1 MASSMEQIRN
11 NKKMSDSQSS
21 SDVGVLYSRAV
32 LSHKVQLP
40 FIIVGTNIEKTIQHT
55 ISSKMEG
62 KCIVEG
68 YVRPGSIKIINISSG
83 TLQGRFIEFEVVFEC
98 SICCPVEGMQI
109 KCYAK
114 NITQAGI
121 RAFTSLD
128 EKNSPVIIYVSRDH
142 HSTNEYFNSIREK
155 DAIRIRVIGQRFELN
170 DKQVSIIGEL
180 LPKVAVA
187 NAAASSSSS
196 SQGQGQSQ
204 SQVVAAKKKIIIRP
218 NHPKPNPNAS

>member
-1 MASSMEQIRN
+1 MTSSVETHQPRGKISN
-11 NKKMSDSQSS
+11 IQPSS
-21 SDVGVLYSRAV
+21 SDDGVLYSRAI
-32 LSHKVQLP
+32 LSQKVQLP
-40 FIIVGTNIEKTIQHT
+40 FILVGTNIEKTIQHT
-55 ISSKMEG
+55 ISSKIEA

-68 YVRPGSIKIINISSG
+68 YVKPGSVKIINISSG

-142 HSTNEYFNSIREK
+142 HSSNEYFNSIREK

-180 LPKVAVA
+180 LPKVAT
-187 NAAASSSSS
+187 ASSAS
-196 SQGQGQSQ
+196 GQGQSQ
-204 SQVVAAKKKIIIRP
+204 GPVKKKIIIRP
-218 NHPKPNPNAS
+218 NRA

>member
-1 MASSMEQIRN
+1 MALSSETV
-11 NKKMSDSQSS
+11 NKKLA
-21 SDVGVLYSRAV
+21 VGGEESLLYSRAV
-32 LSHKVQLP
+32 LSQKVQLP
-40 FIIVGTNIEKTIQHT
+40 FILVGTNVETTIRHT
-55 ISSKMEG
+55 ISSKIEG

-83 TLQGRFIEFEVVFEC
+83 TLQSRFIEFEVVFEC

-121 RAFTSLD
+121 RAFTNLD

-142 HSTNEYFNSIREK
+142 HSTNEYFNSIKEK

-180 LPKVAVA
+180 LPK
-187 NAAASSSSS
+187 AAITASSSSSSSSSS
-196 SQGQGQSQ
+196 SQGQRQGQGP
-204 SQVVAAKKKIIIRP
+204 VKKKITIRL
-218 NHPKPNPNAS
+218 NKPRED

>member
-1 MASSMEQIRN
+1 MQMTSSRGTVNRKIPLGGGGGREE
-11 NKKMSDSQSS
+11 SDS
-21 SDVGVLYSRAV
+21 LYSRAV
-32 LSHKVQLP
+32 LTQKVQLP
-40 FIIVGTNIEKTIQHT
+40 FIIVGTNVETTIRHT
-55 ISSKMEG
+55 ISSKIEG

-68 YVRPGSIKIINISSG
+68 YVKPGSIKIINISSG
-83 TLQGRFIEFEVVFEC
+83 TLHGRLIDFEVVFEC

-142 HSTNEYFNSIREK
+142 HSTNEYFNSIQEK
-155 DAIRIRVIGQRFELN
+155 DSIRIRVIGQRFELN

-180 LPKVAVA
+180 LPKATIPA
-187 NAAASSSSS
+187 SASSSR
-196 SQGQGQSQ
+196 QEQ
-204 SQVVAAKKKIIIRP
+204 APAKKKIIIRP
-218 NHPKPNPNAS
+218 NVVK

>member
-1 MASSMEQIRN
+1 MASS
-11 NKKMSDSQSS
+11 SS
-21 SDVGVLYSRAV
+21 SSSESESINKRISSSLKEGDKEESLLYSRAV
-32 LSHKVQLP
+32 LSQKVQLP
-40 FIIVGTNIEKTIQHT
+40 FILVGTNIEKTIQHT
-55 ISSKMEG
+55 ISSKIEG

-68 YVRPGSIKIINISSG
+68 YVKPGSIKIINISSG
-83 TLQGRFIEFEVVFEC
+83 TLQGRFIDFEVVFEC

-121 RAFTSLD
+121 RAFTSLE

-142 HSTNEYFNSIREK
+142 HSSNEYFNSVKEK

-180 LPKVAVA
+180 LPKATT
-187 NAAASSSSS
+187 AASASSSSR
-196 SQGQGQSQ
+196 QEQ
-204 SQVVAAKKKIIIRP
+204 ALPKKKIIIRP
-218 NHPKPNPNAS
+218 K

>member
-1 MASSMEQIRN
+1 MTLSSETI
-11 NKKMSDSQSS
+11 NKKLS
-21 SDVGVLYSRAV
+21 VGGEESLLYSRAV
-32 LSHKVQLP
+32 LSQKVELP
-40 FIIVGTNIEKTIQHT
+40 FILVGTNIETTIRHT
-55 ISSKMEG
+55 ISSKIEG

-68 YVRPGSIKIINISSG
+68 YVRPGSIKIITISSG
-83 TLQGRFIEFEVVFEC
+83 TLRGRFIEFEVVFEC

-142 HSTNEYFNSIREK
+142 HSSNEYFNSIKEK

-180 LPKVAVA
+180 LPKATITTPS
-187 NAAASSSSS
+187 AATSSNK
-196 SQGQGQSQ
+196 GQAP
-204 SQVVAAKKKIIIRP
+204 VKKKIIIRP
-218 NHPKPNPNAS
+218 RQ

>member
-1 MASSMEQIRN
+1 MTSSVETRGVG
-11 NKKMSDSQSS
+11 NKKMSHNESS
-21 SDVGVLYSRAV
+21 SDYGEHSLLYSRAV
-32 LSHKVQLP
+32 LSQKVQLP
-40 FIIVGTNIEKTIQHT
+40 FIIVGTNIETTIRHT
-55 ISSKMEG
+55 ISSKIEG

-68 YVRPGSIKIINISSG
+68 YVKPGSIKIINISSG

-98 SICCPVEGMQI
+98 SICCPVEGMHI

-142 HSTNEYFNSIREK
+142 HSTNEYFNSIKEK
-155 DAIRIRVIGQRFELN
+155 DAILIRVIGQRFELN

-180 LPKVAVA
+180 LPK
-187 NAAASSSSS
+187 AAATSSS
-196 SQGQGQSQ
+196 SQGQQGPL
-204 SQVVAAKKKIIIRP
+204 KKKIIIRP
-218 NHPKPNPNAS
+218 NKQ

>member
-1 MASSMEQIRN
+1 
-11 NKKMSDSQSS
+11 
-21 SDVGVLYSRAV
+21 LYSKAI
-32 LSHKVQLP
+32 LSQKVQLP
-40 FIIVGTNIEKTIQHT
+40 FILVGTNIEKTIQHT
-55 ISSKMEG
+55 ISLKIEA

-68 YVRPGSIKIINISSG
+68 YVKPGSVKIINISSG

-128 EKNSPVIIYVSRDH
+128 EKISPVIIYVSRDH
-142 HSTNEYFNSIREK
+142 HSSNEYFNSIKEK

-180 LPKVAVA
+180 LPKVASS
-187 NAAASSSSS
+187 ASSASG
-196 SQGQGQSQ
+196 QGQGP
-204 SQVVAAKKKIIIRP
+204 VKKKIIIRP
-218 NHPKPNPNAS
+218 NRA

>member
-1 MASSMEQIRN
+1 MQMTFSHGQGRAHV
-11 NKKMSDSQSS
+11 NKKISIGGGEESDSL
-21 SDVGVLYSRAV
+21 LYSRAV
-32 LSHKVQLP
+32 LCQKVQLP
-40 FIIVGTNIEKTIQHT
+40 FVIVGTNIETTIRHT
-55 ISSKMEG
+55 ISSKIEG

-68 YVRPGSIKIINISSG
+68 YVKPGSIKIVSISSG

-142 HSTNEYFNSIREK
+142 HSTNEYFNSIKEK
-155 DAIRIRVIGQRFELN
+155 DAIRVRVIGQRFELN

-180 LPKVAVA
+180 LPKT
-187 NAAASSSSS
+187 ASSTMETRERSSGEGKG
-196 SQGQGQSQ
+196 QGQGP
-204 SQVVAAKKKIIIRP
+204 VKKKIIIRP
-218 NHPKPNPNAS
+218 NK

>member
-1 MASSMEQIRN
+1 MTLSSETV
-11 NKKMSDSQSS
+11 NKKLSIG
-21 SDVGVLYSRAV
+21 VGEESLLYSRAV
-32 LSHKVQLP
+32 LSQKVQLP
-40 FIIVGTNIEKTIQHT
+40 FILVGTNVETTIRHT
-55 ISSKMEG
+55 ISSKIEG
-62 KCIVEG
+62 ACIVEG
-68 YVRPGSIKIINISSG
+68 YVKPGSIKIINISSG
-83 TLQGRFIEFEVVFEC
+83 TLQGRFIEFDVVFEC

-142 HSTNEYFNSIREK
+142 HSSNEYFNSIKEK

-180 LPKVAVA
+180 LPKATMVSSAS
-187 NAAASSSSS
+187 ASSSASS
-196 SQGQGQSQ
+196 SQGQSQGQGP
-204 SQVVAAKKKIIIRP
+204 AKKKIIIRP
-218 NHPKPNPNAS
+218 NRQ

>member
-1 MASSMEQIRN
+1 MASEN
-11 NKKMSDSQSS
+11 VNKKLS
-21 SDVGVLYSRAV
+21 VGGEESLLYSRAV
-32 LSHKVQLP
+32 LSQKVQLP
-40 FIIVGTNIEKTIQHT
+40 FILVGTNVETTIRNT
-55 ISSKMEG
+55 ISSKIEG

-68 YVRPGSIKIINISSG
+68 YVRPGSIKIITISSG
-83 TLQGRFIEFEVVFEC
+83 TLQGRFIEFDVVFEC

-142 HSTNEYFNSIREK
+142 HSTNEYFNSIKEK

-180 LPKVAVA
+180 LPKATMGSA
-187 NAAASSSSS
+187 AAASSAASSS
-196 SQGQGQSQ
+196 SQGQSQGQGP
-204 SQVVAAKKKIIIRP
+204 AKKKIIIRP
-218 NHPKPNPNAS
+218 NKNPSE

>member
-1 MASSMEQIRN
+1 MTLPSETV
-11 NKKMSDSQSS
+11 NKKLS
-21 SDVGVLYSRAV
+21 VGVGGEESLLYSRAV
-32 LSHKVQLP
+32 LSQKVQLP
-40 FIIVGTNIEKTIQHT
+40 FILVGTNVETTIRHT
-55 ISSKMEG
+55 ISSKIEG

-83 TLQGRFIEFEVVFEC
+83 TLQSRFIEFEVVFEC

-142 HSTNEYFNSIREK
+142 HSSNEYFNSIKEK

-180 LPKVAVA
+180 LPK
-187 NAAASSSSS
+187 AAASSAASAASSAASS
-196 SQGQGQSQ
+196 SQGQSQ
-204 SQVVAAKKKIIIRP
+204 RQGPVKKKITIRP
-218 NHPKPNPNAS
+218 RQ

>member
-1 MASSMEQIRN
+1 MTSETV
-11 NKKMSDSQSS
+11 NKKLA
-21 SDVGVLYSRAV
+21 VGGEESLLYSRAV
-32 LSHKVQLP
+32 LSQKVQLP
-40 FIIVGTNIEKTIQHT
+40 FILVGTNVETTIRHT
-55 ISSKMEG
+55 ISSKIEG

-68 YVRPGSIKIINISSG
+68 YVRPGSIKIITISSG
-83 TLQGRFIEFEVVFEC
+83 TLQGRFIEFDVVFEC

-121 RAFTSLD
+121 RAFTNLD

-142 HSTNEYFNSIREK
+142 HSTNEYFNSIKEK

-180 LPKVAVA
+180 LPK
-187 NAAASSSSS
+187 AAITASSSSSSSS
-196 SQGQGQSQ
+196 SQGQRQGQGP
-204 SQVVAAKKKIIIRP
+204 VKKKITIRL
-218 NHPKPNPNAS
+218 NKPRED

>member
-1 MASSMEQIRN
+1 MASEN
-11 NKKMSDSQSS
+11 VNKKLS
-21 SDVGVLYSRAV
+21 VGVGGEESLLYSRAV
-32 LSHKVQLP
+32 LSQKVQLP
-40 FIIVGTNIEKTIQHT
+40 FILIGTNVEKTIQHT
-55 ISSKMEG
+55 ISSKIEG
-62 KCIVEG
+62 RCIVEG

-83 TLQGRFIEFEVVFEC
+83 TLQSRFIEFEVVFEC

-142 HSTNEYFNSIREK
+142 HSSNEYFNSIKEK

-180 LPKVAVA
+180 LPKIISVGE
-187 NAAASSSSS
+187 
-196 SQGQGQSQ
+196 SQGQGP
-204 SQVVAAKKKIIIRP
+204 VKKKIIIRP
-218 NHPKPNPNAS
+218 NKPREE

>member
-1 MASSMEQIRN
+1 MTLSGETV
-11 NKKMSDSQSS
+11 NKKLSIGGEESL
-21 SDVGVLYSRAV
+21 LYSRAV
-32 LSHKVQLP
+32 LSQKVQLP
-40 FIIVGTNIEKTIQHT
+40 FILVGTNVEKTIQHT
-55 ISSKMEG
+55 ISSKIEG
-62 KCIVEG
+62 RCIVEG
-68 YVRPGSIKIINISSG
+68 YVRPGSIKIITISSG
-83 TLQGRFIEFEVVFEC
+83 TLQGRFIEFDVVFEC

-142 HSTNEYFNSIREK
+142 HSTNEYFNSIKEK

-180 LPKVAVA
+180 LPKATV
-187 NAAASSSSS
+187 AASGSS
-196 SQGQGQSQ
+196 SQDKGP
-204 SQVVAAKKKIIIRP
+204 VKKKIIIRP
-218 NHPKPNPNAS
+218 NRP

>member
-1 MASSMEQIRN
+1 MALSSETV
-11 NKKMSDSQSS
+11 NKKLAVCGEESL
-21 SDVGVLYSRAV
+21 LYSRAV
-32 LSHKVQLP
+32 LSQKVQLP
-40 FIIVGTNIEKTIQHT
+40 FILVGTNVETTIRHT
-55 ISSKMEG
+55 ISSKIEG

-83 TLQGRFIEFEVVFEC
+83 TLQSRFIEFEVVFEC

-121 RAFTSLD
+121 RAFTNLD

-142 HSTNEYFNSIREK
+142 HSTNEYFNSIKEK

-180 LPKVAVA
+180 LPKATI
-187 NAAASSSSS
+187 ASATSASSSS
-196 SQGQGQSQ
+196 SQGQSQGQGH
-204 SQVVAAKKKIIIRP
+204 VKKKIIIRP
-218 NHPKPNPNAS
+218 NKNPSE

>member
-1 MASSMEQIRN
+1 
-11 NKKMSDSQSS
+11 
-21 SDVGVLYSRAV
+21 
-32 LSHKVQLP
+32 
-40 FIIVGTNIEKTIQHT
+40 
-55 ISSKMEG
+55 MEG

-180 LPKVAVA
+180 LPKVAE
-187 NAAASSSSS
+187 S
-196 SQGQGQSQ
+196 QGQSQ
-204 SQVVAAKKKIIIRP
+204 VIAAKKKIIIRP

>member
-1 MASSMEQIRN
+1 MTLTE
-11 NKKMSDSQSS
+11 NKKLSHSGEYEDSL
-21 SDVGVLYSRAV
+21 LYSRAV
-32 LSHKVQLP
+32 LSQKVQLP

-55 ISSKMEG
+55 ISSKIEG

-68 YVRPGSIKIINISSG
+68 YVKPGSIKIINISSG

-142 HSTNEYFNSIREK
+142 HSTNEYFNSIKEK

-180 LPKVAVA
+180 LPA
-187 NAAASSSSS
+187 AAAS
-196 SQGQGQSQ
+196 QGQTQAPS
-204 SQVVAAKKKIIIRP
+204 KKKIIIRP
-218 NHPKPNPNAS
+218 NRQ

>member
-1 MASSMEQIRN
+1 MTLSSETI
-11 NKKMSDSQSS
+11 NKKLS
-21 SDVGVLYSRAV
+21 VGIGEESLLYSRAV
-32 LSHKVQLP
+32 LSQKVQLP
-40 FIIVGTNIEKTIQHT
+40 FILVGTNIEKTIQHT
-55 ISSKMEG
+55 ISSKIEG

-68 YVRPGSIKIINISSG
+68 YVKPGSIKIINISSG

-98 SICCPVEGMQI
+98 NICCPVEGMQI

-142 HSTNEYFNSIREK
+142 HSSNEYFNSVREK

-180 LPKVAVA
+180 LPKATMA
-187 NAAASSSSS
+187 SSSAAATSSSSS
-196 SQGQGQSQ
+196 SASQGQGQAP
-204 SQVVAAKKKIIIRP
+204 VKKKIIIRP
-218 NHPKPNPNAS
+218 NRL